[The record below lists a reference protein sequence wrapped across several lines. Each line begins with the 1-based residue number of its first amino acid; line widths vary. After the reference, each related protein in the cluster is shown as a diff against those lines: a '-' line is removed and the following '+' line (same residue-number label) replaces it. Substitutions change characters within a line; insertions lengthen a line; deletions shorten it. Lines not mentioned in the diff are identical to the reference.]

1 MRTLHGALAI
11 VAATLGLGAAAADL
25 RPGVDVASLAAEMG
39 AERDHIAA
47 PDLAQRIMRRDR
59 DLKVFDVRSRAEYEQ
74 FHVPGADHATVE
86 ELSHL
91 PLPRRA
97 TIVLYSEGG
106 THGAQAWMLLRLR
119 GYRNVFFLRE
129 GIYEWIARVHEPRLA
144 VDATPAERL
153 AFERAADQSR
163 FFGGQPLSGVPRA
176 EVPVGYWTSETADLH
191 AAGSA
196 ATTRDTIAG
205 IRRRGC

>member
-1 MRTLHGALAI
+1 MRTLHGAFAI

-25 RPGVDVASLAAEMG
+25 RPGVDVASLAAELKADRG
-39 AERDHIAA
+39 HIAA
-47 PDLAQRIMRRDR
+47 PDLAQRIMRRDA
-59 DLKVFDVRSRAEYEQ
+59 DLTVFDLRSGAEYEQ
-74 FHVPGADHATVE
+74 FHIPTASHATVDD
-86 ELSHL
+86 LSRV

-97 TIVLYSEGG
+97 TIVLYAEGG
-106 THGAQAWMLLRLR
+106 THAAQAWMLLRLR
-119 GYRNVFFLRE
+119 GYRNVFFLRD

-176 EVPVGYWTSETADLH
+176 EVPVGHWTDGVNV
-191 AAGSA
+191 AGSA
-196 ATTRDTIAG
+196 ATTRNAIAS
-205 IRRRGC
+205 IKRRGC